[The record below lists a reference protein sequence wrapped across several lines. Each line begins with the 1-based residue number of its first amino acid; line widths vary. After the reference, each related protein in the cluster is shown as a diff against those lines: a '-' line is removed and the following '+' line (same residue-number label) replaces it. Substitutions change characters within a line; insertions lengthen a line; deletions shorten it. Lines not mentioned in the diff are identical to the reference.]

1 MRSKLHIAALLTF
14 ALAPVGAIP
23 LVLADRLPARANA
36 GEAARA
42 ADMAAPFRS
51 GEKLFYQVGW
61 MSMTEAATAELSVLP
76 PLDFYGHRAWHFQA
90 VAHTQDP
97 LRYVMILDDQFDSY
111 ADARTLVTR
120 QYEMYLNE
128 QGKKATKKLALNE
141 GTPGSDR
148 ISAPAGTRDPLA
160 MLYALRANDWQ
171 RRPEILS
178 PVFDGTHFYQMSAH
192 IEAAHDSVTVPA
204 GTFNAT
210 RISVNVSSRDSG
222 ASMQFTI
229 WLANDRARTPV
240 EVDADV
246 PVGTIRGVL
255 VRVQ

>member
-1 MRSKLHIAALLTF
+1 MAALLVIAG
-14 ALAPVGAIP
+14 ALLGAVA
-23 LVLADRLPARANA
+23 LVSASRLPAS
-36 GEAARA
+36 GARE
-42 ADMAAPFRS
+42 ADMATPFRT
-51 GEKLFYQVGW
+51 GEKLFYEVGW
-61 MSMTEAATAELSVLP
+61 MSMTQAATAELSVLP
-76 PLDFYGHRAWHFQA
+76 RLDFYGHPAWHFQA

-128 QGKKATKKLALNE
+128 QGKRGTKKLALNE
-141 GTPGSDR
+141 RTPGSAM

-160 MLYALRANDWQ
+160 TLYALRANNWQ
-171 RRPEILS
+171 KRPEMFS
-178 PVFDGTHFYQMSAH
+178 PVYDGTHFYQMLAR
-192 IEAAHDSVTVPA
+192 IETAHDSVTVPA

-222 ASMQFTI
+222 TSMQFTI
-229 WLANDRARTPV
+229 WLANDPARTPV

-246 PVGTIRGVL
+246 PVGTVRGVL
-255 VRVQ
+255 IRAQ